1 MILPDIYGTYI
12 AQNHQVMFEENLLVV
27 IYDFFCSVYF
37 SLFQLE
43 RLISQPPSSD
53 GPSNNNE
60 TRGNKTDG
68 DKPSAYILY
77 IYIITVS
84 IFFL

>member
-43 RLISQPPSSD
+43 RLISQPPST
-53 GPSNNNE
+53 NE
-60 TRGNKTDG
+60 KRKHKTDG
-68 DKPSAYILY
+68 DKPSAYIY
-77 IYIITVS
+77 ISSVHDCS
-84 IFFL
+84 NLRSSFE